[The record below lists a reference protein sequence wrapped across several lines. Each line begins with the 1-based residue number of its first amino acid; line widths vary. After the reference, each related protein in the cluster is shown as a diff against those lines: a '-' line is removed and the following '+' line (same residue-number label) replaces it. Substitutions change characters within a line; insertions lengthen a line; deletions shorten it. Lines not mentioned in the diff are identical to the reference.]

1 MGKIRAATS
10 SGLYVSLLM
19 KDLYKRLLDI
29 CYERQLHHLGSYF
42 SALQIIDQIYS
53 EMDKDDIFIL
63 SNGHAVVALYVILEK
78 YYGLDAVELHEKY
91 GDHPKRNELDKLHCS
106 TGSLGMGVTV
116 AVGRALANPDRNVY
130 CLLSDGECAEG
141 SVWEALRFAYE
152 NKVTNLKLYV
162 NANGWSAYDTVDLDY
177 LENRIKA
184 FHPDV
189 NYVRTTVEHFGL
201 KGLHAHYT
209 NFNEEQYKEALAS
222 L

>member
-1 MGKIRAATS
+1 
-10 SGLYVSLLM
+10 M
-19 KDLYKRLLDI
+19 KELYKRLLDI

-42 SALQIIDQIYS
+42 SALQIIDEIYS
-53 EMDKDDIFIL
+53 QKEDDDIFIL
-63 SNGHAVVALYVILEK
+63 SNGHAVVALYVVLEK

-116 AVGRALANPDRNVY
+116 AVGRALANPDRDVY

-162 NANGWSAYDTVDLDY
+162 NANGWAAYDAVDLDY
-177 LENRIKA
+177 LEKRIKA

>member
-1 MGKIRAATS
+1 
-10 SGLYVSLLM
+10 M
-19 KDLYKRLLDI
+19 KDLYKRLLNI

-116 AVGRALANPDRNVY
+116 AVGRALANPDRDVY

-141 SVWEALRFAYE
+141 SVWEAFRFAYE

-177 LENRIKA
+177 LEKRIKA
-184 FHPDV
+184 LHPDV

>member
-1 MGKIRAATS
+1 
-10 SGLYVSLLM
+10 M
-19 KDLYKRLLDI
+19 KDPYKRLLDI

-116 AVGRALANPDRNVY
+116 AVGRALANPDRDVY

>member
-1 MGKIRAATS
+1 
-10 SGLYVSLLM
+10 M

-162 NANGWSAYDTVDLDY
+162 NANVWSAYDTVDLDY

>member
-1 MGKIRAATS
+1 
-10 SGLYVSLLM
+10 M
-19 KDLYKRLLDI
+19 KELYKRLLDI

-42 SALQIIDQIYS
+42 SALQIIDEIYS
-53 EMDKDDIFIL
+53 QKKDDDIFIL
-63 SNGHAVVALYVILEK
+63 SNGHAVVALYVVLEK

-116 AVGRALANPDRNVY
+116 AVGRALANPNRDVY

-162 NANGWSAYDTVDLDY
+162 NANGWAAYDAVDLDY
-177 LENRIKA
+177 LEKRIKA

>member
-1 MGKIRAATS
+1 MISQDRD
-10 SGLYVSLLM
+10 

-29 CYERQLHHLGSYF
+29 CYDRQLHHLGSYF
-42 SALQIIDQIYS
+42 SALQIIDEIYA
-53 EMDKDDIFIL
+53 EITLRKRRLDKDDIFIL
-63 SNGHAVVALYVILEK
+63 SNGHAVVALYAVLEK
-78 YYGLDAVELHEKY
+78 YYGLDAGELHDKY

-106 TGSLGMGVTV
+106 TGSLGMGITV

>member
-1 MGKIRAATS
+1 MTDLFVFPDIAGNEINLS
-10 SGLYVSLLM
+10 SSEN
-19 KDLYKRLLDI
+19 YKS
-29 CYERQLHHLGSYF
+29 H
-42 SALQIIDQIYS
+42 
-53 EMDKDDIFIL
+53 
-63 SNGHAVVALYVILEK
+63 
-78 YYGLDAVELHEKY
+78 
-91 GDHPKRNELDKLHCS
+91 
-106 TGSLGMGVTV
+106 
-116 AVGRALANPDRNVY
+116 ALAEHSCVDAIVSQFNNEFYYYLKEQEELNLIDLGANIGLFSLFVSPV
-130 CLLSDGECAEG
+130 CEKVFSVEPTPSHFELLKEVVKLSGKTNIEPHQLAIGTSDGECAEG

-177 LENRIKA
+177 LEKRIKA

>member
-1 MGKIRAATS
+1 
-10 SGLYVSLLM
+10 M

-106 TGSLGMGVTV
+106 TGSLGMGITV

-201 KGLHAHYT
+201 NGLHAHYT
-209 NFNEEQYKEALAS
+209 NFNEQQYKEALAS

>member
-1 MGKIRAATS
+1 
-10 SGLYVSLLM
+10 M
-19 KDLYKRLLDI
+19 KELYKRLLDI

-42 SALQIIDQIYS
+42 SALQIIDEIYS
-53 EMDKDDIFIL
+53 QKNDDDIFIL

-116 AVGRALANPDRNVY
+116 AVGRALANPDRDVY

-162 NANGWSAYDTVDLDY
+162 NANGWAAYDAGDLDY
-177 LENRIKA
+177 LEKRIKA
-184 FHPDV
+184 VHPDV

>member
-1 MGKIRAATS
+1 
-10 SGLYVSLLM
+10 M

-116 AVGRALANPDRNVY
+116 AVGRALANPDRDVY

-177 LENRIKA
+177 LEKRIKA